1 MSIHRSLVPASK
13 LRRHRNVLSRSERIE
28 RLKGEER
35 WEEEQSVFGL
45 VKVRNIMMKAKKTKK
60 KEEKAEEGAEG
71 VEAAAAEGAA
81 SEGAAKKEEK
91 KEKKK

>member
-1 MSIHRSLVPASK
+1 MSIHRSLVPPSK

-28 RLKGEER
+28 RLKGEAR
-35 WEEEQSVFGL
+35 WEEDQSVFGL
-45 VKVRNIMMKAKKTKK
+45 VKVRNIQMKAKKKK
-60 KEEKAEEGAEG
+60 KEKAEDGAGG

-81 SEGAAKKEEK
+81 SGGAAKKEEK

>member
-45 VKVRNIMMKAKKTKK
+45 VKVRNIMMKAKKKK
-60 KEEKAEEGAEG
+60 KEEKAEDG
-71 VEAAAAEGAA
+71 VEAAAAGGAA